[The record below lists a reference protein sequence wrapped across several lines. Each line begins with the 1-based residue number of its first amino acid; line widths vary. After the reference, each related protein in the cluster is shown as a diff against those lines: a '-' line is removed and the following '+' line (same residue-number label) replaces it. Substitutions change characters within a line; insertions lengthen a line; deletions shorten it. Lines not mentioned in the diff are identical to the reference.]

1 MSPRCPKP
9 KMNQTWIKFLP
20 GFIRARLDK
29 RYNLQKIIS
38 NTGWLFGDRI
48 LRMGVGLFVGV
59 WVARYLGP
67 EQYGILNYALAF
79 VGLFSVL
86 STLGLDDIVV
96 RELVKY
102 PKRQN
107 EILGNVFLL
116 KLSGG
121 CLAFLSVVVISAMM
135 KPEDTLIRLI
145 IAIMGL
151 GLIVQ
156 SFNTIDLWFRS
167 QVASKYTVLSGNS
180 SFVLASVTK
189 VALILKRA
197 SLLAFVIVNLGQTIL
212 SMIGLIFFFQKK
224 GKSLIRWRPAY
235 SMAVNL
241 IKESWP
247 LIFAGLAIA
256 IYMKID
262 QVMLGEMI
270 SKKKVGI
277 YAAAVRL
284 SEIWYF
290 IPVAIASSVFPAIV
304 KSKQLGEKIYKYRI
318 QKFYDLNATLAY
330 LLSIP
335 ITFLA
340 PFIIRTLYGDAYA
353 GSETIFAIHI
363 WACLFVFLGVARG
376 QYLVNEGLIKFSFFA
391 TAVGAILNVGLNF
404 ILIPLYEGVGAAIA
418 TVVSY
423 GVSGYLSSFFYPR
436 LFATGLMQSK
446 AIISPVRHIVTLG
459 KNVKW

>member
-1 MSPRCPKP
+1 
-9 KMNQTWIKFLP
+9 MNQTWIKFLP
-20 GFIRARLDK
+20 GFVRTRLDE
-29 RYNLQKIIS
+29 RHNLQKIIT
-38 NTGWLFGDRI
+38 NTGWLFADKI

-86 STLGLDDIVV
+86 STLGLDGIVV

-102 PKRQN
+102 PERQN
-107 EILGNVFLL
+107 EILGSAFLL

-121 CLAFLSVVVISAMM
+121 CLAFVAVVIVSAMM
-135 KPEDTLIRLI
+135 KPEDTLTRLI
-145 IAIMGL
+145 IGIVGF
-151 GLIVQ
+151 GFIVQ
-156 SFNTIDLWFRS
+156 SFKTIDLWFRS
-167 QVASKYTVLSGNS
+167 QVASKYTVLSENS

-212 SMIGLIFFFQKK
+212 SMIGLIFFFKKK
-224 GKSLIRWRPAY
+224 GKSLIQWRPAY
-235 SMAVNL
+235 SVAVSL

-262 QVMLGEMI
+262 QIMLGEMI
-270 SKKKVGI
+270 GKKAVGT

-290 IPVAIASSVFPAIV
+290 IPMAIASSVFPAIV
-304 KSKQLGEKIYKYRI
+304 KSKQLGEKIYKHRI

-353 GSETIFAIHI
+353 GAEAIFAIHI
-363 WACLFVFLGVARG
+363 WACLFVFLGVARS

-391 TAVGAILNVGLNF
+391 TAAGAIINLGLNF

-423 GVSGYLSSFFYPR
+423 GASAYLSSFVYPR
-436 LFATGLMQSK
+436 LFETGVMQSK
-446 AIISPVRHIVTLG
+446 AFIAPIRYLIVFG
-459 KNVKW
+459 KATYAYKKN

>member
-1 MSPRCPKP
+1 
-9 KMNQTWIKFLP
+9 MNQTYIKFLP

-29 RYNLQKIIS
+29 RHNLQKIVS
-38 NTGWLFGDRI
+38 NTSWLFGGNV
-48 LRMGVGLFVGV
+48 LRMGVGLLVGI

-86 STLGLDDIVV
+86 STLGLDGIAV

-107 EILGNVFLL
+107 EILGSIFLL

-121 CLAFLSVVVISAMM
+121 CLAFLSLVIVSAMM
-135 KPEDTLIRLI
+135 KSEDTLIRLI
-145 IAIMGL
+145 IAIIGL

-167 QVASKYTVLSGNS
+167 QVASKYTVLSGSS
-180 SFVLASVTK
+180 SFVLASITK

-212 SMIGLIFFFQKK
+212 SMIGLIFFFKKK
-224 GKSLIRWRPAY
+224 GKSLIRWRPTY
-235 SMAVNL
+235 SVTVSL

-247 LIFAGLAIA
+247 LLFAGLAIA

-262 QVMLGEMI
+262 QIMLGEI
-270 SKKKVGI
+270 IGEKAVGT
-277 YAAAVRL
+277 YAVAVRL

-290 IPVAIASSVFPAIV
+290 IPMAIASSVFPAIV
-304 KSKQLGEKIYKYRI
+304 KSKQLGEKIYKNRI

-340 PFIIRTLYGDAYA
+340 PFIISTLYGDAYA

-376 QYLVNEGLIKFSFFA
+376 QYLVNEGLIKFSFFT
-391 TAVGAILNVGLNF
+391 TAVGAILNVSLNF

-423 GVSGYLSSFFYPR
+423 GVSSYLSSFVYPR
-436 LFATGLMQSK
+436 LFETGLMQSK
-446 AIISPVRHIVTLG
+446 AIVSPIRYLVAFR

>member
-1 MSPRCPKP
+1 
-9 KMNQTWIKFLP
+9 MNQTWIKFLP
-20 GFIRARLDK
+20 GFVRTRLDE
-29 RYNLQKIIS
+29 RHNLQKIIT
-38 NTGWLFGDRI
+38 NTGWLFADKI

-86 STLGLDDIVV
+86 STLGLDGIVV

-102 PKRQN
+102 PERQN
-107 EILGNVFLL
+107 EILGSTFLL

-121 CLAFLSVVVISAMM
+121 CLAFVAVVIVSAMM
-135 KPEDTLIRLI
+135 KPEDTLTRLI
-145 IAIMGL
+145 IGIVGFS
-151 GLIVQ
+151 LIVQ
-156 SFNTIDLWFRS
+156 SFKTIDLWFRS
-167 QVASKYTVLSGNS
+167 QVASKYTVLSENS

-212 SMIGLIFFFQKK
+212 SMIGLIFFFKKK
-224 GKSLIRWRPAY
+224 GKSLIQWRPAY
-235 SMAVNL
+235 SVAVSL

-262 QVMLGEMI
+262 QIMLGEMI
-270 SKKKVGI
+270 GKKAVGT

-290 IPVAIASSVFPAIV
+290 IPMAIASSVFPAIV
-304 KSKQLGEKIYKYRI
+304 KSKQLGEKIYKHRI

-353 GSETIFAIHI
+353 GAEAIFAIHI
-363 WACLFVFLGVARG
+363 WACLFVFLGVARS

-391 TAVGAILNVGLNF
+391 TAAGAIINLGLNF

-423 GVSGYLSSFFYPR
+423 GASAYLSSFVYPR
-436 LFATGLMQSK
+436 LFETGVMQSK
-446 AIISPVRHIVTLG
+446 AFIAPIRYLIVFG
-459 KNVKW
+459 KAAYAYKKN

>member
-1 MSPRCPKP
+1 
-9 KMNQTWIKFLP
+9 MNQTYIKFLP

-29 RYNLQKIIS
+29 RHNLQKIIS
-38 NTGWLFGDRI
+38 NTGWLFGGRI
-48 LRMGVGLFVGV
+48 LQMGIGLFVGI

-86 STLGLDDIVV
+86 STLGLDGIMV

-107 EILGNVFLL
+107 EIMGSVFFL

-121 CLAFLSVVVISAMM
+121 CLAFLSVVVVSAMM
-135 KPEDTLIRLI
+135 KPEDILIRLI
-145 IAIMGL
+145 IAIIGL

-156 SFNTIDLWFRS
+156 SFNTIDIWFRS
-167 QVASKYTVLSGNS
+167 QVASKYTVLSGSS

-189 VALILKRA
+189 VALILKKA

-212 SMIGLIFFFQKK
+212 SMIGLIFFFKKK
-224 GKSLIRWRPAY
+224 GKSLIRWRPTY

-262 QVMLGEMI
+262 QIMLGEMVG
-270 SKKKVGI
+270 KKAVGT
-277 YAAAVRL
+277 YAAAIRL

-290 IPVAIASSVFPAIV
+290 IPMAIASSVFPAIV
-304 KSKQLGEKIYKYRI
+304 KSKQLGEKIYKNRI

-353 GSETIFAIHI
+353 GAETIFAIHI

-391 TAVGAILNVGLNF
+391 TAGGAIVNVGLNF
-404 ILIPLYEGVGAAIA
+404 ILIPLYEGIGAAIA
-418 TVVSY
+418 TVISQAI
-423 GVSGYLSSFFYPR
+423 SAYLSSFIYPR
-436 LFATGLMQSK
+436 LFETGLMQSK
-446 AIISPVRHIVTLG
+446 AFIAPIRYLIVFG
-459 KNVKW
+459 KND

>member
-1 MSPRCPKP
+1 
-9 KMNQTWIKFLP
+9 MNQTWIKFLP
-20 GFIRARLDK
+20 GFIRTRLDK

-48 LRMGVGLFVGV
+48 LRMGIGLFVGV

-67 EQYGILNYALAF
+67 ERYGILNYALAF
-79 VGLFSVL
+79 VSLFSVL
-86 STLGLDDIVV
+86 STLGLDGIVV

-107 EILGNVFLL
+107 EILGSVFFL

-121 CLAFLSVVVISAMM
+121 CLAFLSVVVVSAMI
-135 KPEDTLIRLI
+135 KPEDTLIRLL
-145 IAIMGL
+145 IAIIGI
-151 GLIVQ
+151 GFIVQ

-167 QVASKYTVLSGNS
+167 QVASKYTVLAQNS
-180 SFVLASVTK
+180 SFVLASIIK
-189 VALILKRA
+189 IALILKRA

-212 SMIGLIFFFQKK
+212 SMIGLIFFFKK
-224 GKSLIRWRPAY
+224 KNKSLIRWRPAY
-235 SMAVNL
+235 SVAVGL

-262 QVMLGEMI
+262 QIMLGEMI
-270 SKKKVGI
+270 GKKAVGI
-277 YAAAVRL
+277 YAAAVHV

-290 IPVAIASSVFPAIV
+290 IPVAIASSVFPTIV
-304 KSKQLGEKIYKYRI
+304 KSKQFGEKIYKNRI

-340 PFIIRTLYGDAYA
+340 PFIIRILYGDAYA
-353 GSETIFAIHI
+353 GAETIFAIHI
-363 WACLFVFLGVARG
+363 WACLFVFLGISRG
-376 QYLVNEGLIKFSFFA
+376 QYLVNEGLVKFSFFVA
-391 TAVGAILNVGLNF
+391 IVGAIVNVGLNF

-418 TVVSY
+418 TVISY
-423 GVSGYLSSFFYPR
+423 GVYAYLSSFVYPR
-436 LFATGLMQSK
+436 LFETGLMQSK
-446 AIISPVRHIVTLG
+446 AFIAPIKYLIVFG
-459 KNVKW
+459 KAAYAYKTKI